1 MFIDTK
7 LHCLLMFPGSRS
19 KALAKEQERQRQLQ
33 EQEEREKLHADIC
46 KYIEEDDLD
55 KLKEYV
61 PSVVPIDE
69 VFQEFFFLFWHLL
82 IRGKA

>member
-1 MFIDTK
+1 
-7 LHCLLMFPGSRS
+7 MFPGSRS